1 MVASPRSSA
10 DVDLGLSSAGL
21 GAAVEAARRRHPS
34 ACPWQPDHVRLARR
48 FAQVL
53 AASGARCP
61 DVAAAALALRSRSG
75 LDRTDFARSLGV
87 NDGELLDVEAG
98 ACPVDRLPPPL
109 ADAGFFLRVLST
121 LRPLRLV
128 DGGGATRAQPG
139 AAATA
144 TGRPPVSVSR
154 SP

>member
-1 MVASPRSSA
+1 VVASPGFSA
-10 DVDLGLSSAGL
+10 DVEVDVHHDLELVGLRAE
-21 GAAVEAARRRHPS
+21 VEAARRRHPS
-34 ACPWQPDHVRLARR
+34 ARPWQPDHLRLARR

-75 LDRTDFARSLGV
+75 LDRTAFARVLGV
-87 NDGELLDVEAG
+87 NDGDLHRVEAG

-109 ADAGFFLRVLST
+109 ADAAFFLRVLST

-128 DGGGATRAQPG
+128 DDGQAG

-144 TGRPPVSVSR
+144 TGRPPVTFSR